1 MRQNDMSA
9 VARGRG
15 IKRPRAKPFSFLSAQ
30 RFSPMP
36 LAHPSL
42 PTGLPR
48 VTILMT
54 DAGGGHRSAA
64 RSLAE
69 ALNGQAHV
77 TILNLVDDYA
87 PFPFN
92 QLSPTYGPFVNRA
105 PWLYR
110 LVYKATEDRKFVV
123 AAENACYPL
132 VQKRISAPLL
142 ALAPDLVISVH
153 PLLTDVPIRLL
164 RKAGSRAPFV
174 TVVTDPV
181 TVHPAWFCPE
191 ADLCVVATDTAYRSA
206 LEAGMDPARLR
217 VIGLPIRRAFSEMRD
232 QPRAELRARLGLQP
246 DRPLVLL
253 SGSAAGVGKV
263 LPMARAIARR
273 LGESS
278 VPAQMA
284 IIAGRNEV
292 LLRQLRAEPWPI
304 KVVPLGFVEQMAD
317 WMRAAE
323 ILVTKAGPGTLAEAV
338 CVGTPVI
345 VTDFIPGQESGNVAW
360 IERTGAGAFIREPE
374 RVAETIGK
382 WLQPGNPTLSQ
393 LAERARAAGRP
404 EATTEIASAALAL
417 CRLPSVQQAG
427 AV

>member
-1 MRQNDMSA
+1 MRQNDVSTA
-9 VARGRG
+9 AKGRG
-15 IKRPRAKPFSFLSAQ
+15 VKKPKAKPFSFLSAQ
-30 RFSPMP
+30 RFDSIPVTRP
-36 LAHPSL
+36 AS

-110 LVYKATEDRKFVV
+110 LVYKATEDRKFVI
-123 AAENACYPL
+123 AAENACFPL

-153 PLLTDVPIRLL
+153 PLLTDLPIRLL

-181 TVHPAWFCPE
+181 SVHPAWFCPE

-232 QPRAELRARLGLQP
+232 QPRSDVRARLGLQP
-246 DRPLVLL
+246 DWPLVLL

-263 LPMARAIARR
+263 LPMARTIARR
-273 LGESS
+273 LAEA
-278 VPAQMA
+278 PFPTQMA

-292 LLRQLRAEPWPI
+292 LLRQLRTEPWPI

-317 WMRAAE
+317 WMRAAD

-374 RVAETIGK
+374 RVAETIRR
-382 WLQPGNPTLSQ
+382 WLQPGNPLLIELS
-393 LAERARAAGRP
+393 ARARAAGRP
-404 EATTEIASAALAL
+404 EAATEIALAALAL
-417 CRLPSVQQAG
+417 CQLRSSEQAG
-427 AV
+427 AL

>member
-1 MRQNDMSA
+1 MRQNDASTA
-9 VARGRG
+9 AKARGV
-15 IKRPRAKPFSFLSAQ
+15 KRPKAKPFSFLSAQ
-30 RFSPMP
+30 RFNPIP
-36 LAHPSL
+36 LVHPAL

-69 ALNGQAHV
+69 VLSGQAHV

-164 RKAGSRAPFV
+164 RRAGSRAPFV

-191 ADLCVVATDTAYRSA
+191 ADLCVVATDTAYHSA
-206 LEAGMDPARLR
+206 LEAGMDPAR
-217 VIGLPIRRAFSEMRD
+217 VQIIGLPIRRAFSETRD
-232 QPRAELRARLGLQP
+232 QPRSDVRARLGLASEC
-246 DRPLVLL
+246 PLVLL

-263 LPMARAIARR
+263 LPMARAVARR
-273 LGESS
+273 LAEAPFS
-278 VPAQMA
+278 AQMA

-317 WMRAAE
+317 WMRAAD

-374 RVAETIGK
+374 RVAATVRK
-382 WLQPGNPTLSQ
+382 WLQPGNPTLSE
-393 LAERARAAGRP
+393 LSAHARAAGRP
-404 EATTEIASAALAL
+404 EATSQIALAALAL
-417 CRLPSVQQAG
+417 CRLPS
-427 AV
+427 

>member
-1 MRQNDMSA
+1 MMQDDISTT
-9 VARGRG
+9 
-15 IKRPRAKPFSFLSAQ
+15 AKGTGVSKSQ
-30 RFSPMP
+30 RRNP
-36 LAHPSL
+36 LASCRPNASIRSRSL
-42 PTGLPR
+42 IRRRRLGLPR

-92 QLSPTYGPFVNRA
+92 RLSPSYAPMVNRT

-110 LVYKATEDRKFVV
+110 LVYKATEDRKFVI

-132 VQKRISAPLL
+132 VKKRISAPLL

-164 RKAGSRAPFV
+164 RKAGNRAPFV

-191 ADLCVVATDTAYRSA
+191 VDLCVVATDIAYRSG

-217 VIGLPIRRAFSEMRD
+217 VIGLPIRRAFSDDARPAT
-232 QPRAELRARLGLQP
+232 PRRARPAWACSRIGPWCCFLAA
-246 DRPLVLL
+246 RPALVRCCLWR
-253 SGSAAGVGKV
+253 
-263 LPMARAIARR
+263 ARSRGGWQKRR
-273 LGESS
+273 FPLRWRSS
-278 VPAQMA
+278 PGATKCSCDSC
-284 IIAGRNEV
+284 R
-292 LLRQLRAEPWPI
+292 LKPWPI
-304 KVVPLGFVEQMAD
+304 KVVPLGFVDQMAD
-317 WMRAAE
+317 WMRASD

-345 VTDFIPGQESGNVAW
+345 VTDFI
-360 IERTGAGAFIREPE
+360 AGTRK
-374 RVAETIGK
+374 R
-382 WLQPGNPTLSQ
+382 
-393 LAERARAAGRP
+393 
-404 EATTEIASAALAL
+404 
-417 CRLPSVQQAG
+417 
-427 AV
+427 